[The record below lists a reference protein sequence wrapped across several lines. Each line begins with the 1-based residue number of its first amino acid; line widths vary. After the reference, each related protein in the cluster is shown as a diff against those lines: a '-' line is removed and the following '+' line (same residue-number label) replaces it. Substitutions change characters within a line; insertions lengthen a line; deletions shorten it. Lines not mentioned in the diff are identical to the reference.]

1 MSKRKRLLKSI
12 AETIADYREGDVP
25 RRGPAEVEKWVSQ
38 FPEEV
43 QDDILGE
50 MDQLLSKTY
59 ISRKDMTSFL
69 NGLATHEKFCDGNPK
84 AFWKRANLLDIQ
96 QGGNSQREMLAMF
109 GEILQQE
116 VGLGPNDCGSDGGP
130 FVYLDDGIFG
140 GGRIL
145 KDLSAW
151 VENTAPAE
159 CEVRIVVAALHTLDQ
174 YFVGKRIGELKTR
187 TKKKISLSWWRIHE
201 IENRRYFKNES
212 DVLWPTEVPSGPLA
226 EAYVRYITEE
236 EPKYKVELRNGAS
249 VGKKKFFSSNKAR
262 TLLEQQFLIAGL
274 EIRNKCPNLPETAR
288 PLGATLLKT
297 FGFGST
303 IVTFRNCPNNCPL
316 ALWVGDPWYP
326 LFPRSTNSD
335 ASVKRLLESFHR
347 GKARK
352 G

>member
-1 MSKRKRLLKSI
+1 MSDRKRLLKSI

-43 QDDILGE
+43 QDHILEE

-59 ISRKDMTSFL
+59 ISREYMTSFL
-69 NGLATHEKFCDGNPK
+69 KGLATHEKFCGGDSK

-109 GEILQQE
+109 GEILQEE
-116 VGLGPNDCGSDGGP
+116 VGLGLGDCGSDGGP

-145 KDLSAW
+145 QDLSTW
-151 VENTAPAE
+151 IENTAPAE
-159 CEVRIVVAALHTLDQ
+159 CEVRIVVAALHTLGQ
-174 YFVGKRIGELKTR
+174 YFVDKRIGELRTK
-187 TKKKISLSWWRIHE
+187 TKKKIKLSWWRIHE

-212 DVLWPTEVPSGPLA
+212 DVLWPTNVPSGPLA
-226 EAYVRYITEE
+226 DAYVRYLTEE
-236 EPKYKVELRNGAS
+236 EPKYKLELRTGTS

-262 TLLEQQFLIAGL
+262 ALLEQQFLIAGL
-274 EIRNKCPNLPETAR
+274 KIREMCPNLPKTAR

-316 ALWVGDPWYP
+316 AFWVGDPWYP

-335 ASVKRLLESFHR
+335 AFVKRLLESFHR
-347 GKARK
+347 GRAKK